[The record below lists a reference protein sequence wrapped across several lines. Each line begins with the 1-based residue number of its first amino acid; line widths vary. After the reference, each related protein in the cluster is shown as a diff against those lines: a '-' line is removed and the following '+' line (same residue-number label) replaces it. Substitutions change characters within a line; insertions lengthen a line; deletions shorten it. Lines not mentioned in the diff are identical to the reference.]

1 MCSLGRGLYGLIK
14 QEVGFYS
21 VQFQKE
27 RSCCFQEEVKN
38 ERKPISVVHPSDSVA
53 LKIKI

>member
-21 VQFQKE
+21 VQFKKE
-27 RSCCFQEEVKN
+27 RSCCFQAEVKN
-38 ERKPISVVHPSDSVA
+38 GRKPISVVHPSDSVA